1 MKQTRALLVAVFALA
16 SASARADFDSCLAGL
31 QGRAQSAGVPA
42 EAYARATRGLTPN
55 DALGFLGAQ
64 PEFST
69 PIWDYLAGLVDEER
83 VADGKAAMRA
93 HAGALRAAAQRFGVD
108 VETIVGVWG
117 VESNFGKNFGWRPI
131 LQSLAT
137 LSCSPNRRQD
147 YFRGEFI
154 SALRIVAAGDVDPA
168 EFKGSWAGAFG
179 HTQFMPST
187 FLRLAVDMDG
197 DGRRDVISSVADAVG
212 STANFLRKAG
222 WVSGQP
228 WGFEVILPQGYS
240 GPSGRGAKQP
250 MASWAARGVKRA
262 DGEPLAGP
270 AAGLLLPAGRNGPAF
285 LVTRNFDAL
294 YAYNAAESYALAIA
308 HLSDRLRGEG
318 PFATP
323 WPTDDPGLSR
333 EARRE
338 VQTLL
343 MRLGYDLDGK
353 ADGVMGTK
361 SRAAIADFQS
371 RNGMARNG
379 RASRKLLDALRG
391 R

>member
-1 MKQTRALLVAVFALA
+1 MKLRRALVVLSALIA
-16 SASARADFDSCLAGL
+16 SAPARADFDGCVAGL
-31 QGRAQSAGVPA
+31 RGRAQSAGVSA
-42 EAYARATRGLTPN
+42 ETFQRATQGLTPN
-55 DALGFLGAQ
+55 DAPNFLANQ

-93 HAGALRAAAQRFGVD
+93 NAGALRAAAQRFGVD

-117 VESNFGKNFGWRPI
+117 VESNFGKGFGWRPI
-131 LQSLAT
+131 IQSLAT
-137 LSCSPNRRQD
+137 LSCTPNRRQD
-147 YFRGEFI
+147 YFRGELI
-154 SALRIVAAGDVDPA
+154 AALKIVEAGDVDPA

-197 DGRRDVISSVADAVG
+197 DGRRDVIGSVADAVG

-228 WGFEVILPQGYS
+228 WGFEVILPQGYA

-250 MASWAARGVKRA
+250 MSSWAARGLKRA
-262 DGEPLAGP
+262 DGEAMSGP
-270 AAGLLLPAGRNGPAF
+270 SAGLLLPAGRNGPAF
-285 LVTRNFDAL
+285 LVTKNFDAL

-333 EARRE
+333 EERRE

-343 MRLGYDLDGK
+343 MRMGYDLDGK

-361 SRAAIADFQS
+361 SRAAIADYQS
-371 RNGMARNG
+371 RSGMTRNG
-379 RASRKLLDALRG
+379 RSSRKLLDALRG
-391 R
+391 G